1 MVLRAEK
8 VVKEA
13 QSTSPYIKALRFSEM
28 KSRKVCGRDD
38 KTLTIDQPAELKA
51 EEMKNLNEE

>member
-1 MVLRAEK
+1 
-8 VVKEA
+8 
-13 QSTSPYIKALRFSEM
+13 M